1 MAQSFA
7 ASEIVELGVQIEI
20 NGKDFYDV
28 LCKQTTNK
36 KAKEIFAY
44 LRDQEKEHIS
54 AFRKILDSVHKYQ
67 PEEAYP
73 AEYFS
78 YMNSLAGTHIFT
90 QEGKGKEMAEGLK
103 GKDEK
108 EAVLMGIGF
117 EKESI
122 TFYEGMKKI
131 VPPEERSMIDRLI
144 KEENDHLKQLTELKE
159 GL

>member
-20 NGKDFYDV
+20 NGKDFYDIV
-28 LCKQTTNK
+28 LGQTKNK

-44 LRDQEKEHIS
+44 LRNQEKEHIS
-54 AFRKILDSVHKYQ
+54 AFRTILSSVHKYE
-67 PEEAYP
+67 PKEAYP

-108 EAVLMGIGF
+108 EAILMGIGF

-122 TFYEGMKKI
+122 TFYEGMIKI
-131 VPPEERSMIDRLI
+131 VPPEQRSTIDRLI
-144 KEENDHLKQLTELKE
+144 KEENNHLEQLTELRD
-159 GL
+159 GM